1 MKRAERDRAADEAAD
16 FIRRQYSSLPR
27 FGLIL
32 GTGSDSLVESIS
44 IETVIDYREIPHF
57 PESTALGHRGQLVC
71 GNLAN
76 QPIIAMQGRFHLY
89 EGYPVALAT
98 LPVHVLARLG
108 IEFLF
113 VTNAA
118 GGINPAMQSGDIML
132 IESHIDLMF
141 QSALAREP
149 AKTGHPN
156 RRDEIYDRELLRN
169 GMTCGRQQDFPVHQG
184 VYAAMLGPNY
194 ETRAEYR
201 LLKTIGADAAGMS
214 TVPEVIAAADYNL
227 RVLGLS
233 LITNIANPD
242 ALQPTSGE
250 EVIRAAQTG
259 APKLNAIVI
268 DAITHNA

>member
-16 FIRRQYSSLPR
+16 FIRQQYSSLPR

-32 GTGSDSLVESIS
+32 GTGSDSLAESIS

-89 EGYPVALAT
+89 EGYPVDLAT

-214 TVPEVIAAADYNL
+214 TVPEVIAAADYKL